1 MLFMLVGIKRKL
13 IGFSNS
19 LINNNKVMKDIGIAL
34 IYVAFFSLIGFSLWV
49 TKSVWVLLALIFT
62 PEYHSK
68 KD

>member
-1 MLFMLVGIKRKL
+1 MVFGWFWLTVIIAIQF
-13 IGFSNS
+13 
-19 LINNNKVMKDIGIAL
+19 NKVMKDVGIAL

>member
-1 MLFMLVGIKRKL
+1 
-13 IGFSNS
+13 
-19 LINNNKVMKDIGIAL
+19 MKDIGIAL

-49 TKSVWVLLALIFT
+49 TKSVWALLALIFT

>member
-1 MLFMLVGIKRKL
+1 
-13 IGFSNS
+13 
-19 LINNNKVMKDIGIAL
+19 MKNIGIAL

-62 PEYHSK
+62 PEYRSK